1 MYGQLRGTIHHHGT
15 IGPRQA
21 GPEWSPVS
29 RAASSGERERSRW
42 AEGESLIGR
51 TDENGTFVAKRMIHE
66 PTPLA
71 DGDEVRVGS
80 EVLSFHKGQGP
91 GSTETG

>member
-1 MYGQLRGTIHHHGT
+1 MVSGFTCSLVWGT
-15 IGPRQA
+15 
-21 GPEWSPVS
+21 
-29 RAASSGERERSRW
+29 REIAL
-42 AEGESLIGR
+42 AEGENLIGR

-71 DGDEVRVGS
+71 DGDEVGVGS